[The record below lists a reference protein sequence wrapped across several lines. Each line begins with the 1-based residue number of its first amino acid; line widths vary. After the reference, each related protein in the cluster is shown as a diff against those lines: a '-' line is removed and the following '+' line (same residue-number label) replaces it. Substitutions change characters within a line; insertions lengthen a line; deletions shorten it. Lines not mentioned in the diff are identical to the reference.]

1 MVVYA
6 VANARSFIYIFICKR
21 HGSIEKIGHLCSHRM
36 TLRVAAAKA
45 SKAMAHAMPMHMHMP
60 WQCCEATSTATC
72 RTIMECLFISQ

>member
-45 SKAMAHAMPMHMHMP
+45 SKAMAHAMPMPMA
-60 WQCCEATSTATC
+60 CTC
-72 RTIMECLFISQ
+72 HGNAAKQRQRLPAVLLWNVYS